1 MIFTEYGKMVKILNS
16 SSKNTIDPHKIGLE
30 AANLWYETLKCA
42 IFDEV
47 RKQRPEFTDQEIF
60 RGLEDGRIKVT
71 CARNS
76 NWPFGKPYI
85 PPVVKIET

>member
-1 MIFTEYGKMVKILNS
+1 MFTEYGKLVKILNS
-16 SSKNTIDPHKIGLE
+16 RSKNAIDPHKIGLE

-47 RKQRPEFTDQEIF
+47 RKQRPEFTDLEIL
-60 RGLEDGRIKVT
+60 RGLEDGRIKVA

-85 PPVVKIET
+85 PPDVKIEA

>member
-1 MIFTEYGKMVKILNS
+1 MIFDEETAKVLNS
-16 SSKNTIDPHKIGLE
+16 CSKNTIDPHKIGLE

-47 RKQRPEFTDQEIF
+47 RKQRPEFTDMEILK
-60 RGLEDGRIKVT
+60 GLSDGQIKIT
-71 CARNS
+71 YARNS

-85 PPVVKIET
+85 PPVVKIEA